1 MPDKKIMIT
10 GATGLIG
17 KESIKPLQEAGFDI
31 FAFAHNDKPAFD
43 GVDWIDCD
51 LFDAYSIKKAFDSVK
66 PQYLLH
72 FAWAAK
78 GDYLISN
85 INFDF
90 LKASLDLL
98 KHFKENG
105 GQRAVFAGTCFE
117 YEFKDSPIK
126 ETDNL
131 KPETV
136 YAKCKNHLRQ
146 LSQLYCLQNNIS
158 FGWGRIF
165 YAYGI
170 GEYAK
175 RLTAHIV
182 HNLKNN
188 QEVVINNG
196 SLLRDYIFSK
206 DIAGAFVKF
215 LDGNIQGAVNIC
227 KGQTISLADFAAVF
241 AKKLDK
247 LQYLTILNKSNNDP
261 LIIVG
266 DNTRLTKEVGYNIQ
280 YDYERAADEI
290 LQAVM

>member
-1 MPDKKIMIT
+1 MSNKKVIIT

-31 FAFAHNDKPAFD
+31 FALTIDDYRPSWNIN
-43 GVDWIDCD
+43 WIDCN
-51 LFDAYSIKKAFDSVK
+51 LFDTGSVKKAFDEVK
-66 PQYLLH
+66 PQYLLN
-72 FAWAAK
+72 FAWATTEN
-78 GDYLISN
+78 YLSSN

-117 YEFKDSPIK
+117 YEFKDSHIK

-146 LSQLYCLQNNIS
+146 LSELYCLQNNIS

-175 RLTAHIV
+175 RLTALMV

-188 QEVVINNG
+188 QEVIINNG

-215 LDGNIQGAVNIC
+215 LDGNTQGAVNIC
-227 KGQTISLADFAAVF
+227 KGQTISLSDFAAIF

-247 LQYLTILNKSNNDP
+247 LQYLKILNKSNNDP
-261 LIIVG
+261 LIIAG

-290 LQAVM
+290 LQAAI

>member
-1 MPDKKIMIT
+1 MTDKKVIIT

-31 FAFAHNDKPAFD
+31 YALTIDDYRPAWNIN
-43 GVDWIDCD
+43 WIDCN
-51 LFDAYSIKKAFDSVK
+51 LFDAGSIKKAFDEVK
-66 PQYLLH
+66 PQYLLN
-72 FAWAAK
+72 FAWATTEN
-78 GDYLISN
+78 YLSSN

-90 LKASLDLL
+90 LKAGLDLL

-131 KPETV
+131 NPETV

-188 QEVVINNG
+188 QEVIINNG

-215 LDGNIQGAVNIC
+215 LDGNTQGAVNIC

-247 LQYLTILNKSNNDP
+247 LQYLKILNKNNNDP
-261 LIIVG
+261 LIILG
-266 DNTRLTKEVGYNIQ
+266 DNIRLSKEVGYSIQ